1 MGVKAMYYRNDQDQL
16 SLEEFSL
23 PFGGRLL
30 RDNRWVRLASILP
43 WEYIEEIYAQNMS
56 DETGRPAISSR
67 IAFGAIFIKEYCHIT
82 DKDTVTNLQE
92 NSYMQYFVGL
102 HEFHPEP
109 LFDPSMMVHFR
120 KRFPVEEVAKINEYV
135 CTGKWPEE
143 QRNVDRNDHSEDG
156 DEPPCA
162 GGGTGSKPS
171 AQKGK
176 ANPNTS
182 KKKKARRKKNR
193 GKLILDAT
201 VAPADIKYPT
211 DIDLLNRSRE
221 HLETAVD
228 ILWPHVSHTSHKLPY
243 SAKKARK
250 SYLKLAKSK
259 KWTRA
264 NCRRAIGE
272 QLRYIELASK
282 QLREL
287 SSQIPNHET
296 LFPRWLRDRLAVI
309 PVVYRQQKMMY
320 DNYTHICE
328 DRIVSLE
335 QPHVRPIQ
343 RGKRPNPTEF
353 GQKLH
358 LSVVDGYTYL
368 EQTCWSSF
376 NEGTD
381 LEAAVEDYF
390 RKFGCY
396 PSAVLADRIYQTR
409 RNKMF
414 CAQLGIRLSGP
425 PLGRRKASET
435 DTKIKRQI
443 YRDACERNAIEG
455 RNANAKRRFGLDR
468 LFSKLDETAKTEAAL
483 IILAMN
489 ASLRLVRW
497 LALFFR
503 SILFLFP
510 YVLFSASP
518 NYWLPNFDASIIF
531 LTA

>member
-1 MGVKAMYYRNDQDQL
+1 MYYRDNSEQL
-16 SLEEFSL
+16 AMEEFFQ
-23 PFGGRLL
+23 PFGGRL
-30 RDNRWVRLASILP
+30 RKDNRWVRLADILP
-43 WEYIEEIYAQNMS
+43 WEYIEDIYAKNLS
-56 DETGRPAISSR
+56 GETGRPAISSR
-67 IAFGAIFIKEYCHIT
+67 IAFGAIFIKEFCHLT
-82 DKDTVTNLQE
+82 DEGTVQEIQE
-92 NSYMQYFVGL
+92 NSYMQYFLGL
-102 HEFHPEP
+102 HEFQMEP

-120 KRFPVEEVAKINEYV
+120 KRFPVEETAKINEYV

-143 QRNVDRNDHSEDG
+143 PRNVDRNDDSEDG

-162 GGGTGSKPS
+162 GGGTGPKPS
-171 AQKGK
+171 AHKGK

-228 ILWPHVSHTSHKLPY
+228 ILWPHVPHTSHKLPY
-243 SAKKARK
+243 SGKKARK

-264 NCRRAIGE
+264 NCRKAIGE
-272 QLRYIELASK
+272 QLRYIELVSK
-282 QLREL
+282 QLRNL
-287 SSQIPNHET
+287 SSQVSDHET

-309 PVVYRQQKMMY
+309 PVVYHQQKMMY
-320 DNYTHICE
+320 DNGTHTCQ

-368 EQTCWSSF
+368 EQTSWNSF
-376 NEGTD
+376 NEGSD

-396 PSAVLADRIYQTR
+396 PSTILADRIYQTR

-414 CAQLGIRLSGP
+414 CARLGIRLSGP

-443 YRDACERNAIEG
+443 YRDACDRNVIEG
-455 RNANAKRRFGLDR
+455 RNGNAKRRFGLDR

-483 IILAMN
+483 IILSMN
-489 ASLRLVRW
+489 ASLRLARW
-497 LALFFR
+497 LVLFFR
-503 SILFLFP
+503 FLLSLSP
-510 YVLFSASP
+510 YVVFQ
-518 NYWLPNFDASIIF
+518 
-531 LTA
+531 